1 MFSLLACLAM
11 MLGAQPTAND
21 KSIPDRAYA
30 EAARQLEVLVKD
42 AGQARRERDNRAA
55 HRVVPRTVNAEGRL
69 VLVTPDDW
77 CSGFFPGTL
86 WMMYQHTGDERWRQE
101 AVSQTWLIEDAK
113 TNRGTHDLGFMMN
126 NSFGKAYEITHEQ
139 SYRDV
144 LLQSA
149 QSLISRFNPTVGCI
163 RSWDHNQQVWRF
175 PVIIDNMMNLEM
187 LFRVTQLTGDS
198 TYWNIAVKHAET
210 TMRNH
215 FRSDYS
221 SFHVID
227 YDPETGQVRAR
238 NTAQGNSDDSFWSR
252 GQAWGLYGFTM
263 VYRFTHDKR
272 FLEQARHI
280 ADFWLSLPHLPAD
293 GIPYWDM
300 KLPSY
305 DASTH
310 RDVSAATLCASA
322 LYELSLY
329 VSPDDARRYL
339 QYADK
344 VTTSLFE
351 HYRAEPGSHHGFLLL
366 HSVGHHPADSEVDV
380 PLNYADYYYLEALL
394 RRAAMR

>member
-1 MFSLLACLAM
+1 
-11 MLGAQPTAND
+11 
-21 KSIPDRAYA
+21 
-30 EAARQLEVLVKD
+30 
-42 AGQARRERDNRAA
+42 
-55 HRVVPRTVNAEGRL
+55 
-69 VLVTPDDW
+69 
-77 CSGFFPGTL
+77 
-86 WMMYQHTGDERWRQE
+86 
-101 AVSQTWLIEDAK
+101 
-113 TNRGTHDLGFMMN
+113 
-126 NSFGKAYEITHEQ
+126 
-139 SYRDV
+139 
-144 LLQSA
+144 
-149 QSLISRFNPTVGCI
+149 
-163 RSWDHNQQVWRF
+163 
-175 PVIIDNMMNLEM
+175 
-187 LFRVTQLTGDS
+187 
-198 TYWNIAVKHAET
+198 
-210 TMRNH
+210 
-215 FRSDYS
+215 
-221 SFHVID
+221 
-227 YDPETGQVRAR
+227 
-238 NTAQGNSDDSFWSR
+238 
-252 GQAWGLYGFTM
+252 M

-380 PLNYADYYYLEALL
+380 PLNYADYYYLEAMQRRREL
-394 RRAAMR
+394 RMPTK